1 MHWPMH
7 RSNRGKTWLHVDL
20 YPENNAPSSI
30 PGSVFHRGILMDSNP
45 TLARPINR
53 MRSMTCFNLPLYR
66 YVSWLF
72 AIAMLAGCT
81 TVGPDFKTPDVP
93 TAARYTRNPL
103 PASAPSAA
111 VGQGGGQRV
120 VTGQA
125 VSPEWWMAFGSTRLD
140 GLVTQALHDSF
151 TLAAAEATLRQA
163 QQLHA
168 AQAGSTL
175 YPTVNARLG
184 ASRNRA
190 NAAGRGES
198 GNQQTLYNLY
208 NAGVAVNYN
217 FDLFGGNR
225 RALEALA
232 AQADYQAYQLAGARL
247 ALAGNIVTTAFGQ
260 AQLGEQIAATE
271 TILKAQQDQLD
282 IARKRFELGA
292 TSKTDVLAL
301 QTQVE
306 QTRASLPPLRNKL
319 EQADHLLAV
328 LTAQAPGTAD
338 IPRFT
343 LADFTLPERL
353 PLVVPSELVR
363 QRPDIQASTALL
375 HAATAQ
381 YGVAV
386 SNLYPQIDL
395 SASLGT
401 QALTTGALFGP
412 GSMIWTLAGQLA
424 QPLFNAGLKAG
435 ANAAEAS
442 LQAAGANYQ
451 QTVLEALRGVADTLR
466 QLDNDAQALQAQAAA
481 DASARASLDLVQQQY
496 RLGAASY
503 LQLLTAQQQAQQTRI
518 GLIAAQAAR
527 LADSA
532 ALYQAMG
539 GGVLDTPDASAV
551 AAPLEPAAA
560 RRTN

>member
-1 MHWPMH
+1 MH
-7 RSNRGKTWLHVDL
+7 RLT
-20 YPENNAPSSI
+20 APRRALWMAL
-30 PGSVFHRGILMDSNP
+30 GTAL
-45 TLARPINR
+45 
-53 MRSMTCFNLPLYR
+53 
-66 YVSWLF
+66 
-72 AIAMLAGCT
+72 LAGCT
-81 TVGPDFKTPDVP
+81 TVGPNFKTP
-93 TAARYTRNPL
+93 AAPAVGGYTRAAL
-103 PASAPSAA
+103 PAGIASAPGAM
-111 VGQGGGQRV
+111 GGAQNLV
-120 VTGQA
+120 ATQA
-125 VSPEWWMAFGSTRLD
+125 VAADWWTSFGAARLNT
-140 GLVTQALHDSF
+140 LVAQALQNSPS
-151 TLAAAEATLRQA
+151 LAAAEATLRQA
-163 QQLHA
+163 QQTYA

-175 YPTVNARLG
+175 YPTVNAKLG
-184 ASRNRA
+184 ASRNA
-190 NAAGRGES
+190 SNASSFGQKG
-198 GNQQTLYNLY
+198 GGQNIYNLY
-208 NAGVAVNYN
+208 NAGIAVNYN
-217 FDLFGGNR
+217 LDLFGGNR

-247 ALAGNIVTTAFGQ
+247 SLAGNVVTTAFGQ
-260 AQLGEQIAATE
+260 AQVAAQIGATE
-271 TILKAQQDQLD
+271 AILKAQQSQLD
-282 IARKRFELGA
+282 IAHKRFELGA
-292 TSKTDVLAL
+292 AAKADVLTL

-306 QTRASLPPLRNKL
+306 QTRATLPPLRNKL

-328 LTAQAPGTAD
+328 LIGQAPGAAD
-338 IPRFT
+338 VPRFT
-343 LADFTLPERL
+343 LADFQLPATL

-386 SNLYPQIDL
+386 SNLYPQLNL

-412 GSMIWTLAGQLA
+412 GSMIWSLAGSLA

-451 QTVLEALRGVADTLR
+451 QTVLQALRNVADALR
-466 QLDNDAQALQAQAAA
+466 QLDNDAQTLQAQAAA
-481 DASARASLDLVQQQY
+481 DASAQESLKLVEQQY
-496 RLGAASY
+496 KLGAASY

-539 GGVLDTPDASAV
+539 GGVVTTA
-551 AAPLEPAAA
+551 EPAAGH
-560 RRTN
+560 

>member
-1 MHWPMH
+1 MQHFNVP
-7 RSNRGKTWLHVDL
+7 L
-20 YPENNAPSSI
+20 
-30 PGSVFHRGILMDSNP
+30 PGH
-45 TLARPINR
+45 
-53 MRSMTCFNLPLYR
+53 
-66 YVSWLF
+66 VSWLLL
-72 AIAMLAGCT
+72 AAAMLTGCA
-81 TVGPDFKTPDVP
+81 TVGPDFKTPDAPAV
-93 TAARYTRNPL
+93 ARYTRESL
-103 PASAPSAA
+103 PAAA
-111 VGQGGGQRV
+111 ASPTVGMGGAQSV
-120 VTGQA
+120 VTGQTVA
-125 VSPEWWMAFGSTRLD
+125 PEWWTAFGSTRLD
-140 GLVTQALHDSF
+140 ELVNQALHNNF

-163 QQLHA
+163 RQLYA

-175 YPTVNARLG
+175 YPTVNAKLG
-184 ASRNRA
+184 ASRNQV
-190 NAAGRGES
+190 NAASRGES

-217 FDLFGGNR
+217 LDLFGGNR

-232 AQADYQAYQLAGARL
+232 AKADYEEFQLAGARL
-247 ALAGNIVTTAFGQ
+247 ALAGNIMTTVFGQ
-260 AQLGEQIAATE
+260 AQVGAQITATE
-271 TILKAQQDQLD
+271 AILRDQQNQLD

-292 TSKTDVLAL
+292 AAKADVLPL
-301 QTQVE
+301 QTQAE
-306 QTRASLPPLRNKL
+306 QTRASLPALRNKL

-328 LTAQAPGTAD
+328 LTGQAPGAAD

-343 LADFTLPERL
+343 LAEFTLPARL

-375 HAATAQ
+375 HVATAQ

-386 SNLYPQIDL
+386 SNLYPQINL
-395 SASLGT
+395 SATLGT

-412 GSMIWTLAGQLA
+412 GSMIWSLAGQLA

-451 QTVLEALRGVADTLR
+451 QTVLEALRSVADTLR
-466 QLDNDAQALQAQAAA
+466 QLDNDAQALQAWAAA
-481 DASARASLDLVQQQY
+481 DASAQASLQLVLQQY
-496 RLGAASY
+496 QLGATSY

-539 GGVLDTPDASAV
+539 GGVLTTPDASPATM
-551 AAPLEPAAA
+551 PAAI
-560 RRTN
+560 R

>member
-1 MHWPMH
+1 MQDFNVFFSRYAP
-7 RSNRGKTWLHVDL
+7 WLLCVAVL
-20 YPENNAPSSI
+20 
-30 PGSVFHRGILMDSNP
+30 
-45 TLARPINR
+45 T
-53 MRSMTCFNLPLYR
+53 
-66 YVSWLF
+66 
-72 AIAMLAGCT
+72 GCT
-81 TVGPDFKTPDVP
+81 TVGPDFRTPDAPAV
-93 TAARYTRNPL
+93 ARYTQGDQPVRTV
-103 PASAPSAA
+103 SAD
-111 VGQGGGQRV
+111 VGQGRAQSLEA
-120 VTGQA
+120 GQA
-125 VSPEWWMAFGSTRLD
+125 VVPEWWTAFGSPRLD
-140 GLVTQALHDSF
+140 ALVQQALHDSY

-163 QQLHA
+163 RQLHA

-184 ASRNRA
+184 ASRNGS
-190 NAAGRGES
+190 NAADRGQR
-198 GNQQTLYNLY
+198 GNQQYLYNLY

-217 FDLFGGNR
+217 LDLFGGNR

-247 ALAGNIVTTAFGQ
+247 ILAGNVVTTAFAQ

-271 TILKAQQDQLD
+271 AILKAQLDQLD
-282 IARKRFELGA
+282 IARQRLDLGA
-292 TSKTDVLAL
+292 TARTDVLPL
-301 QTQVE
+301 QTQAE
-306 QTRASLPPLRNKL
+306 QTRASLPQLRNRL
-319 EQADHLLAV
+319 EQANHLLAV
-328 LTAQAPGTAD
+328 LTGQTPGEAD

-343 LADFTLPERL
+343 LADFTLPGHL
-353 PLVVPSELVR
+353 PLVVPSDLVR

-386 SNLYPQIDL
+386 SNLYPQINL

-451 QTVLEALRGVADTLR
+451 QTVLEALRSVADTLR
-466 QLDNDAQALQAQAAA
+466 QLENDAQALQALAVA
-481 DASARASLDLVQQQY
+481 DASAQASLELVKQQQQ
-496 RLGAASY
+496 LGAASY
-503 LQLLTAQQQAQQTRI
+503 LQLLTAQQQVQQARI
-518 GLIAAQAAR
+518 DLIAARAAR

-539 GGVLDTPDASAV
+539 GGVLDASSTPVAAV
-551 AAPLEPAAA
+551 ATP
-560 RRTN
+560 R

>member
-1 MHWPMH
+1 
-7 RSNRGKTWLHVDL
+7 
-20 YPENNAPSSI
+20 
-30 PGSVFHRGILMDSNP
+30 
-45 TLARPINR
+45 
-53 MRSMTCFNLPLYR
+53 MRHFNLPLPR
-66 YVSWLF
+66 HASWLLF
-72 AIAMLAGCT
+72 ATAMLTGC
-81 TVGPDFKTPDVP
+81 TVGPDFRTPDAP
-93 TAARYTRNPL
+93 TVTRYTRENL
-103 PASAPSAA
+103 PAAAASAT
-111 VGQGGGQRV
+111 VWMGGAQSLA
-120 VTGQA
+120 TGQA
-125 VSPEWWMAFGSTRLD
+125 VAPEWWTAFGSTRLD
-140 GLVTQALHDSF
+140 DLVAQALHNSF

-163 QQLHA
+163 RQLYA

-175 YPTVNARLG
+175 YPTADARLA
-184 ASRNRA
+184 ASRNQI
-190 NAAGRGES
+190 NAASRGEN

-217 FDLFGGNR
+217 LDLFGGNR

-232 AQADYQAYQLAGARL
+232 AKADYADFQLAGARL
-247 ALAGNIVTTAFGQ
+247 ALAGNIVTTVFGQ
-260 AQLGEQIAATE
+260 ALAGEQIAATE
-271 TILKAQQDQLD
+271 AILKDQQSQLD

-292 TSKTDVLAL
+292 VAKADVLPL
-301 QTQVE
+301 QTQME
-306 QTRASLPPLRNKL
+306 QTRASLPALRNKL

-328 LTAQAPGTAD
+328 LTGQAPGAAD

-343 LADFTLPERL
+343 LADFTLPARL

-375 HAATAQ
+375 HAATAE

-395 SASLGT
+395 SATLGT
-401 QALTTGALFGP
+401 QALTAGALFGP
-412 GSMIWTLAGQLA
+412 GSMIWTVAGQLA

-451 QTVLEALRGVADTLR
+451 QTVLEALRNVADTLR
-466 QLDNDAQALQAQAAA
+466 QLDNDAEALQAQAVA
-481 DASARASLDLVQQQY
+481 DASAQASLELVLQQY
-496 RLGAASY
+496 QLGATSY
-503 LQLLTAQQQAQQTRI
+503 LQLLTAQQQVQQTRI

-539 GGVLDTPDASAV
+539 GGVLATPDTSATM
-551 AAPLEPAAA
+551 PAALP
-560 RRTN
+560 